1 MLKPLNEI
9 IYLKHR
15 PCLAHTSCLI
25 SIRIWPYH
33 PLLTPKFSSI
43 KILYMC
49 SSSPTK
55 KIYGSY
61 SFITSLCQHAIDYM
75 FWKLNLCWVKQEG
88 NQLPHI
94 GGWSGRAWGVA
105 DSTVDSVI
113 KELESF
119 CPMMDRICFTLRF
132 VTLPGE
138 KASGCLQYPE
148 VITFHLYLWGKKGYL
163 TMVLQPSIS

>member
-1 MLKPLNEI
+1 MSQ
-9 IYLKHR
+9 Y
-15 PCLAHTSCLI
+15 LAHTSCLI

-33 PLLTPKFSSI
+33 PLLTLKCSSI
-43 KILYMC
+43 KILKKIKFFIYVLV
-49 SSSPTK
+49 PPPPKKK

-94 GGWSGRAWGVA
+94 GGWSGQPWGLA
-105 DSTVDSVI
+105 DSTVDNVI

-119 CPMMDRICFTLRF
+119 CSMMDRICFTLRL

-138 KASGCLQYPE
+138 KAYGCLQYPE
-148 VITFHLYLWGKKGYL
+148 VITFHLYLRGKKGHL